1 MIRTLTFA
9 ALALA
14 STAMV
19 SPAAAQEADADTVV
33 ATVNGTEI
41 TLGHMLALR
50 QRLPQ
55 QYQQLPDD
63 VLFNG
68 ILDQLIQQTAL
79 AQSLS
84 GEPDK
89 RLELTLENETRA
101 LKADAALRAAV
112 DEAVSEDALRAAYDK
127 SVAEAEGAV
136 EWNASHILVETE
148 EEARAVIAELEG
160 GADFATVA
168 KEKSTGPSGPN
179 GGELGWFGE
188 GQMVPA
194 FEEAVKGLSKGE
206 ISEPVETQFGWHVVK
221 LNDSRDAETISFED
235 SREMLTQQLGQDASA
250 SAIESV
256 TAAAEVTRSVD
267 EIDPA
272 VISQTDLI
280 DN

>member
-1 MIRTLTFA
+1 M
-9 ALALA
+9 
-14 STAMV
+14 
-19 SPAAAQEADADTVV
+19 
-33 ATVNGTEI
+33 
-41 TLGHMLALR
+41 
-50 QRLPQ
+50 
-55 QYQQLPDD
+55 
-63 VLFNG
+63 
-68 ILDQLIQQTAL
+68 
-79 AQSLS
+79 
-84 GEPDK
+84 
-89 RLELTLENETRA
+89 
-101 LKADAALRAAV
+101 
-112 DEAVSEDALRAAYDK
+112 SEDALRAAYDK